1 VGRIHA
7 SGFIALF
14 HTLCGFYQGRFEQRL
29 TIMNNNRGIMSNA
42 EWHSPLGRLILF
54 FYLIVLIFV
63 SILVIFPFIFSFTAG
78 LHNSIDVVKPGIHL
92 WPAEPL
98 WGNYLDAWNR
108 FAMSRLFLNTIIAAG
123 GGVLAQITVSSL
135 AAYSL
140 SRLNPIGKDVIR
152 AILLITMAVPGIV
165 YLVPR
170 YVVVAHMG
178 FLNSYIGLWI
188 PYAASSFMILVL
200 NSSFDQIPRDL
211 YEAAQID
218 GASEIR
224 MFLNITLPLSSSVLL
239 VLGLFAFIGFWG
251 DFLWPFLI
259 LRESGLQTISVRL
272 YTLTRGFPL
281 NLYMAAS
288 FIAMIPPSI
297 AAFYLQ
303 RHAPKGG
310 LTF

>member
-1 VGRIHA
+1 MSTA
-7 SGFIALF
+7 
-14 HTLCGFYQGRFEQRL
+14 
-29 TIMNNNRGIMSNA
+29 NRGIMSNA
-42 EWHSPLGRLILF
+42 EWRSPLGRLIQL
-54 FYLIVLIFV
+54 FYLIILLFV

-92 WPAEPL
+92 WPKTPL
-98 WGNYLDAWNR
+98 WGNYLDAWQR
-108 FAMSRLFLNTIIAAG
+108 FKISRLFLNTAIAAG
-123 GGVLAQITVSSL
+123 GGVIAQLVVSSL

-140 SRLNPIGKDVIR
+140 SRLNPIGKNVIR
-152 AILLITMAVPGIV
+152 GIILITMAVPGIV

-170 YVVVAHMG
+170 YVVMAKMG
-178 FLNSYIGLWI
+178 LVDNFLGLWI

-200 NSSFDQIPRDL
+200 NNAFDAIPRDL

-218 GASEIR
+218 GASDLR
-224 MFLNITLPLSSSVLL
+224 MFTSITIPLSSSVLT

-259 LRESGLQTISVRL
+259 LRQSDLQTISVRL

-288 FIAMIPPSI
+288 FIAMIPPSL

-310 LTF
+310 LTI

>member
-1 VGRIHA
+1 
-7 SGFIALF
+7 
-14 HTLCGFYQGRFEQRL
+14 
-29 TIMNNNRGIMSNA
+29 MNRGIMSNS
-42 EWHSPLGRLILF
+42 EWRSPVGQLIRF
-54 FYLIVLIFV
+54 AYLIILSIV

-92 WPAEPL
+92 WPAKPL
-98 WGNYLDAWNR
+98 WGNYLDAWQR
-108 FAMSRLFLNTIIAAG
+108 FAMSRLFFNTIIAAG
-123 GGVLAQITVSSL
+123 GGVLAQLTVSAL

-140 SRLNPIGKDVIR
+140 SRLNPIGKNFIR
-152 AILLITMAVPGIV
+152 ALLLITMAVPGIV

-170 YVVVAHMG
+170 YIVIADLDL
-178 FLNSYIGLWI
+178 LNNYLGLWI
-188 PYAASSFMILVL
+188 PYAANSFMILVL
-200 NSSFDQIPRDL
+200 NNAFDQIPRDL
-211 YEAAQID
+211 YEAAQMD

-224 MFLNITLPLSSSVLL
+224 MFLNITLPLSYSVML

-251 DFLWPFLI
+251 DFLWPFLV

-310 LTF
+310 LTI

>member
-1 VGRIHA
+1 M
-7 SGFIALF
+7 SN
-14 HTLCGFYQGRFEQRL
+14 T
-29 TIMNNNRGIMSNA
+29 NRGVMSNA
-42 EWHSPLGRLILF
+42 EWRSPAGRLIALF
-54 FYLIVLIFV
+54 YFLILSLV
-63 SILVIFPFIFSFTAG
+63 SILVVFPFIFSFTAG

-92 WPAEPL
+92 WPAKPL
-98 WGNYLDAWNR
+98 WGNYLDAWQR

-123 GGVLAQITVSSL
+123 GGVLAQVTVSSL

-140 SRLNPIGKDVIR
+140 SRLNPLGKNFIR

-170 YVVVAHMG
+170 YVVVANIG
-178 FLNSYIGLWI
+178 LLNNYLGLWI

-200 NSSFDQIPRDL
+200 NNSFDQIPRDL

-218 GASEIR
+218 GATEIR
-224 MFLNITLPLSSSVLL
+224 MFFNITLPLSSSVLL

-303 RHAPKGG
+303 QRAPKGG

>member
-1 VGRIHA
+1 M
-7 SGFIALF
+7 S
-14 HTLCGFYQGRFEQRL
+14 TP
-29 TIMNNNRGIMSNA
+29 TRGIMSNT
-42 EWHSPLGRLILF
+42 EWRSPLGKFIRIL
-54 FYLIVLIFV
+54 YLIILAFV
-63 SILVIFPFIFSFTAG
+63 SIMVIFPFIFSFTAG

-92 WPAEPL
+92 WPKTPL
-98 WGNYLDAWNR
+98 WGNYLDAWQR
-108 FAMSRLFLNTIIAAG
+108 FKISRLFLNTAIAAG
-123 GGVLAQITVSSL
+123 GGVIAQVLVSSL

-140 SRLNPIGKDVIR
+140 SRLNPIGKNVIR
-152 AILLITMAVPGIV
+152 AIILITMAVPGIV

-170 YVVVAHMG
+170 YVVIAKMDLVDN
-178 FLNSYIGLWI
+178 FLGLWI

-200 NSSFDQIPRDL
+200 NNAFDAIPRDL

-218 GASEIR
+218 GASDLR
-224 MFLNITLPLSSSVLL
+224 MFTSITLPLSSSVIM

-259 LRESGLQTISVRL
+259 LRQSDLQTISVRL

-303 RHAPKGG
+303 HHAPKGG

>member
-1 VGRIHA
+1 MA
-7 SGFIALF
+7 
-14 HTLCGFYQGRFEQRL
+14 TP
-29 TIMNNNRGIMSNA
+29 NRGIMSDT
-42 EWHSPLGRLILF
+42 EWRSPVGRLIGLL
-54 FYLIVLIFV
+54 YLLLLVV
-63 SILVIFPFIFSFTAG
+63 AGVMVIFPFVFSFTAG

-92 WPAEPL
+92 WPKQPHWE
-98 WGNYLDAWNR
+98 NYLDAWQR
-108 FAMSRLFLNTIIAAG
+108 FKLGRLFLNTAIAAG
-123 GGVLAQITVSSL
+123 GGVVAQLVVSSL

-140 SRLNPIGKDVIR
+140 SRLNPIGKNVIR
-152 AILLITMAVPGIV
+152 ALILITMAVPGLV

-170 YVVVAHMG
+170 YVVIAKMG
-178 FLNSYIGLWI
+178 LVDNFMGLWL

-200 NSSFDQIPRDL
+200 NNAFDQIPKDL

-218 GASEIR
+218 GASDMR

-251 DFLWPFLI
+251 DFLWPFLV
-259 LRESGLQTISVRL
+259 LRDSSLQTISVRL
-272 YTLTRGFPL
+272 YTLARGFGL
-281 NLYMAAS
+281 NLFMAAS

-303 RHAPKGG
+303 RHAPRGG

>member
-1 VGRIHA
+1 
-7 SGFIALF
+7 
-14 HTLCGFYQGRFEQRL
+14 
-29 TIMNNNRGIMSNA
+29 MDRGIMSNS
-42 EWHSPLGRLILF
+42 EWRSPVGQLIRII
-54 FYLIVLIFV
+54 YLIILSIV

-92 WPAEPL
+92 WPVEPL
-98 WGNYLDAWNR
+98 WGNYLDAWQR
-108 FAMSRLFLNTIIAAG
+108 FAMSRLFFNTIIAAG
-123 GGVLAQITVSSL
+123 GGVLAQLTVSAL

-140 SRLNPIGKDVIR
+140 SRLNPIGKNFIR
-152 AILLITMAVPGIV
+152 ALLLITMAVPGIV

-170 YVVVAHMG
+170 YIVIADLDL
-178 FLNSYIGLWI
+178 LNNYLGLWI
-188 PYAASSFMILVL
+188 PYAANSFMILVL
-200 NSSFDQIPRDL
+200 NNAFDQIPRDL
-211 YEAAQID
+211 YEAAQMD

-224 MFLNITLPLSSSVLL
+224 MFLNITLPLSYSVML

-251 DFLWPFLI
+251 DFLWPFLV

-310 LTF
+310 LTI

>member
-1 VGRIHA
+1 
-7 SGFIALF
+7 
-14 HTLCGFYQGRFEQRL
+14 
-29 TIMNNNRGIMSNA
+29 MNNRGIMSNA
-42 EWHSPLGRLILF
+42 EWRSPLGRFIRF
-54 FYLIVLIFV
+54 FYLIILLIV

-92 WPAEPL
+92 WPKTPL
-98 WGNYLDAWNR
+98 WGNYLDAWQR
-108 FAMSRLFLNTIIAAG
+108 FKISRLFLNTAIAAG
-123 GGVLAQITVSSL
+123 GGVIAQLIVSSL

-140 SRLNPIGKDVIR
+140 SRLNPIGKNIIR
-152 AILLITMAVPGIV
+152 AIILITMAVPGIV

-170 YVVVAHMG
+170 YVVIAKMG
-178 FLNSYIGLWI
+178 LIDNFLGLWI

-200 NSSFDQIPRDL
+200 NNAFDQIPRDL

-224 MFLNITLPLSSSVLL
+224 MFTSITIPLSSSVLM
-239 VLGLFAFIGFWG
+239 VLGLFSFIGFWG

-259 LRESGLQTISVRL
+259 LRQSDLQTISVRL

-303 RHAPKGG
+303 QHAPKGG
-310 LTF
+310 LTI

>member
-1 VGRIHA
+1 MSNA
-7 SGFIALF
+7 
-14 HTLCGFYQGRFEQRL
+14 
-29 TIMNNNRGIMSNA
+29 NRGIMSNS
-42 EWHSPLGRLILF
+42 EWRSPLGRLIGF
-54 FYLIVLIFV
+54 SYILILAIV
-63 SILVIFPFIFSFTAG
+63 SVLVIFPFLFSFTAG

-92 WPAEPL
+92 WPAKPL
-98 WGNYLDAWNR
+98 WGNYLDAWQR
-108 FAMSRLFLNTIIAAG
+108 FKIGRLFINTAIAAG
-123 GGVLAQITVSSL
+123 GGVLAQLTVSSL

-140 SRLNPIGKDVIR
+140 SRLKPIGKNLIR
-152 AILLITMAVPGIV
+152 AIILITMAVPGIV

-170 YVVVAHMG
+170 YVVMADMG
-178 FLNSYIGLWI
+178 LINNYLGMWI

-200 NSSFDQIPRDL
+200 NNAFDQIPKDL

-218 GASEIR
+218 GASEIH
-224 MFLNITLPLSSSVLL
+224 MFFNITIPLSYSVML
-239 VLGLFAFIGFWG
+239 VLSLFAFIGFWG

-303 RHAPKGG
+303 RYAPKGG

>member
-1 VGRIHA
+1 
-7 SGFIALF
+7 
-14 HTLCGFYQGRFEQRL
+14 
-29 TIMNNNRGIMSNA
+29 MNNRGIMSNA
-42 EWHSPLGRLILF
+42 EWRSPLGRFIRF
-54 FYLIVLIFV
+54 FYLIILLIV

-92 WPAEPL
+92 WPKAPL
-98 WGNYLDAWNR
+98 WGNYLDAWQR
-108 FAMSRLFLNTIIAAG
+108 FKISRLFLNTAIAAG
-123 GGVLAQITVSSL
+123 GGVIAQLLVSSL

-140 SRLNPIGKDVIR
+140 SRLNPIGKNIIR
-152 AILLITMAVPGIV
+152 AVILITMAVPGIV

-170 YVVVAHMG
+170 YVVIAKMG
-178 FLNSYIGLWI
+178 LIDNFLGLWI

-200 NSSFDQIPRDL
+200 NNAFDSIPRDL

-218 GASEIR
+218 GASDLH
-224 MFLNITLPLSSSVLL
+224 MFTNITLPLSASVLM
-239 VLGLFAFIGFWG
+239 VLGLFSFIGFWG

-259 LRESGLQTISVRL
+259 LRQSDLQTISVRL

-310 LTF
+310 LTI

>member
-1 VGRIHA
+1 MSNA
-7 SGFIALF
+7 
-14 HTLCGFYQGRFEQRL
+14 
-29 TIMNNNRGIMSNA
+29 NRGIMSNS
-42 EWHSPLGRLILF
+42 EWRSPLGRLIGF
-54 FYLIVLIFV
+54 SYILILAIV
-63 SILVIFPFIFSFTAG
+63 SILVIFPFLFSFTAG

-92 WPAEPL
+92 WPEKPL
-98 WGNYLDAWNR
+98 WNNYLDAWQR
-108 FAMSRLFLNTIIAAG
+108 FKIGRLFINTAIAAG
-123 GGVLAQITVSSL
+123 GGVLAQLTVSSL

-140 SRLNPIGKDVIR
+140 SRLKPIGKNLIR
-152 AILLITMAVPGIV
+152 AIILITMAVPGIV

-170 YVVVAHMG
+170 YVVMADMG
-178 FLNSYIGLWI
+178 LINNYLGLWI

-200 NSSFDQIPRDL
+200 NNAFDQIPKDL

-218 GASEIR
+218 GASEIH
-224 MFLNITLPLSSSVLL
+224 MFFNITIPLSYSVML
-239 VLGLFAFIGFWG
+239 VLSLFAFIGFWG

-303 RHAPKGG
+303 RYAPKGG

>member
-1 VGRIHA
+1 
-7 SGFIALF
+7 
-14 HTLCGFYQGRFEQRL
+14 
-29 TIMNNNRGIMSNA
+29 MNNANRGIMSNA
-42 EWHSPLGRLILF
+42 EWRTPLGRFIRF
-54 FYLIVLIFV
+54 FYLIILLFV
-63 SILVIFPFIFSFTAG
+63 SIMVIFPFVFSFTAG
-78 LHNSIDVVKPGIHL
+78 LHNSIDVVRPGIHL
-92 WPAEPL
+92 WPKTPL
-98 WGNYLDAWNR
+98 WGNYLDAWQR
-108 FAMSRLFLNTIIAAG
+108 FKISRLFLNTAIAAG
-123 GGVLAQITVSSL
+123 GGVIVQLLVSSL

-140 SRLNPIGKDVIR
+140 SRLNPIGKNVIR
-152 AILLITMAVPGIV
+152 GIILITMAVPGIV

-170 YVVVAHMG
+170 YVVIAKMG
-178 FLNSYIGLWI
+178 LVDNFLGLWI

-200 NSSFDQIPRDL
+200 NNAFDAIPRDL

-218 GASEIR
+218 GATDLR
-224 MFLNITLPLSSSVLL
+224 MFTSITIPLSSSVIM

-259 LRESGLQTISVRL
+259 LRQSELQTISVRL

-303 RHAPKGG
+303 QHAPKGG

>member
-1 VGRIHA
+1 
-7 SGFIALF
+7 
-14 HTLCGFYQGRFEQRL
+14 
-29 TIMNNNRGIMSNA
+29 MDRGIMSNS
-42 EWHSPLGRLILF
+42 EWRSPVGRVIRF
-54 FYLIVLIFV
+54 AYLIILSIV

-92 WPAEPL
+92 WPAKPL
-98 WGNYLDAWNR
+98 WGNYLDAWQR

-123 GGVLAQITVSSL
+123 GGVLAQLTVSAL

-140 SRLNPIGKDVIR
+140 SRLNPIGKNVIR
-152 AILLITMAVPGIV
+152 AALLITMAVPGIV

-170 YVVVAHMG
+170 YVVMADLG
-178 FLNSYIGLWI
+178 LLNNYLGLWI

-200 NSSFDQIPRDL
+200 NNAFDQIPRDL
-211 YEAAQID
+211 YEAAQMD
-218 GASEIR
+218 GASEVR
-224 MFLNITLPLSSSVLL
+224 MFLNITLPLSYSVML

-251 DFLWPFLI
+251 DFLWPFLV
-259 LRESGLQTISVRL
+259 LRDSDLQTISVRL

-303 RHAPKGG
+303 RHAPRGG
-310 LTF
+310 LTI

>member
-1 VGRIHA
+1 MSNA
-7 SGFIALF
+7 
-14 HTLCGFYQGRFEQRL
+14 
-29 TIMNNNRGIMSNA
+29 NRGIMSDA
-42 EWHSPLGRLILF
+42 EWRSPLGRLIKLS
-54 FYLIVLIFV
+54 YLIILLFV
-63 SILVIFPFIFSFTAG
+63 SIMVIFPFIFSFTAG

-92 WPAEPL
+92 WPKTPL
-98 WGNYLDAWNR
+98 WGNYLDAWQR
-108 FAMSRLFLNTIIAAG
+108 FKISRLFLNTAIAAG
-123 GGVLAQITVSSL
+123 GGVIAQLVVSSL

-140 SRLNPIGKDVIR
+140 SRLNPIGKNIIR
-152 AILLITMAVPGIV
+152 GIILITMAVPGIV

-170 YVVVAHMG
+170 YVVIAKMG
-178 FLNSYIGLWI
+178 LVDNFLGLWI

-200 NSSFDQIPRDL
+200 NNAFDQIPRDL

-218 GASEIR
+218 GASDLR
-224 MFLNITLPLSSSVLL
+224 MFTSITIPLSSSVLM

-259 LRESGLQTISVRL
+259 LRQSELQTISVRL

-281 NLYMAAS
+281 NLWMAAS

-303 RHAPKGG
+303 RRAPKGG
-310 LTF
+310 LTI

>member
-1 VGRIHA
+1 MSTA
-7 SGFIALF
+7 
-14 HTLCGFYQGRFEQRL
+14 
-29 TIMNNNRGIMSNA
+29 NRGIMSNA
-42 EWHSPLGRLILF
+42 EWRSPLGRLIQLF
-54 FYLIVLIFV
+54 YIIILLFV
-63 SILVIFPFIFSFTAG
+63 SVLVIFPFIFSFTAG

-92 WPAEPL
+92 WPKTPL
-98 WGNYLDAWNR
+98 WGNYVDAWQR
-108 FAMSRLFLNTIIAAG
+108 FKISRLFLNTAIAAG
-123 GGVLAQITVSSL
+123 GGVIAQLVVSSL

-140 SRLNPIGKDVIR
+140 SRLNPIGKNVIR
-152 AILLITMAVPGIV
+152 GIILITMAVPGIV

-170 YVVVAHMG
+170 YVVIAKMG
-178 FLNSYIGLWI
+178 LVDNFLGLWI

-200 NSSFDQIPRDL
+200 NNAFDTIPRDL

-218 GASEIR
+218 GASDLR
-224 MFLNITLPLSSSVLL
+224 MFTSITIPLSSSVLM

-259 LRESGLQTISVRL
+259 LRQSDLQTISVRL

-288 FIAMIPPSI
+288 FIAMIPPSL

-310 LTF
+310 LTI

>member
-1 VGRIHA
+1 MSNPA
-7 SGFIALF
+7 
-14 HTLCGFYQGRFEQRL
+14 
-29 TIMNNNRGIMSNA
+29 RGIMSNT
-42 EWHSPLGRLILF
+42 EWRSPLGKFIRV
-54 FYLIVLIFV
+54 FYLIILAFV
-63 SILVIFPFIFSFTAG
+63 SIMVVFPFIFSFTAG

-92 WPAEPL
+92 WPKTPL
-98 WGNYLDAWNR
+98 WWNYVDAWQR
-108 FAMSRLFLNTIIAAG
+108 FKIGRLFFNTAIAAG
-123 GGVLAQITVSSL
+123 GGVIAQVLVSSL

-140 SRLNPIGKDVIR
+140 SRLNPIGKNVIR
-152 AILLITMAVPGIV
+152 AIILITMAVPGIV

-170 YVVVAHMG
+170 YVVIAKMG
-178 FLNSYIGLWI
+178 LVDNFLGLWI

-200 NSSFDQIPRDL
+200 NNAFDAIPRDL

-218 GASEIR
+218 GASEMK
-224 MFLNITLPLSSSVLL
+224 MFTSITLPLSSSVLL

-303 RHAPKGG
+303 QHAPKGG

>member
-1 VGRIHA
+1 MSNA
-7 SGFIALF
+7 
-14 HTLCGFYQGRFEQRL
+14 
-29 TIMNNNRGIMSNA
+29 NRGIMSNA
-42 EWHSPLGRLILF
+42 EWRSPLGHLIQL
-54 FYLIVLIFV
+54 FYLIILLFV
-63 SILVIFPFIFSFTAG
+63 SIIVVFPFIFSFTAG

-92 WPAEPL
+92 WPKTPL
-98 WGNYLDAWNR
+98 WGNYLDAWQR
-108 FAMSRLFLNTIIAAG
+108 FKISRLFLNTAIAAG
-123 GGVLAQITVSSL
+123 GGVIAQLVVSSL

-140 SRLNPIGKDVIR
+140 SRLNPIGKNVIR
-152 AILLITMAVPGIV
+152 GIILITMAVPGIV

-170 YVVVAHMG
+170 YVVMAKMG
-178 FLNSYIGLWI
+178 LVDNFLGLWI

-200 NSSFDQIPRDL
+200 NNAFDGIPRDL

-218 GASEIR
+218 GASDLR
-224 MFLNITLPLSSSVLL
+224 MFTSITIPLSSSVLT

-259 LRESGLQTISVRL
+259 LRQSDLQTISVRL

-288 FIAMIPPSI
+288 FIAMIPPSL

-310 LTF
+310 LTI

>member
-1 VGRIHA
+1 MDSV
-7 SGFIALF
+7 
-14 HTLCGFYQGRFEQRL
+14 
-29 TIMNNNRGIMSNA
+29 NRGIMSNS
-42 EWHSPLGRLILF
+42 EWRSPVGRLIAF
-54 FYLIVLIFV
+54 FYFLILLIV

-78 LHNSIDVVKPGIHL
+78 LHNSIDVVKPGVHL
-92 WPAEPL
+92 WPQTPL
-98 WGNYLDAWNR
+98 WGNYLDAWQR

-123 GGVLAQITVSSL
+123 GGVIAQLTVSSL

-140 SRLNPIGKDVIR
+140 SRLNPIGKNFIR
-152 AILLITMAVPGIV
+152 ALLLITMAVPGIV

-170 YVVVAHMG
+170 YVVMADLDL
-178 FLNSYIGLWI
+178 LNHYLGLWI
-188 PYAASSFMILVL
+188 PYAANSFMILVL
-200 NSSFDQIPRDL
+200 NNSFDQIPRDL
-211 YEAAQID
+211 YEAAEMD

-224 MFLNITLPLSSSVLL
+224 MFVNITLPLSYSTML

-310 LTF
+310 LTI

>member
-1 VGRIHA
+1 MA
-7 SGFIALF
+7 TA
-14 HTLCGFYQGRFEQRL
+14 
-29 TIMNNNRGIMSNA
+29 NRGIMSDT
-42 EWHSPLGRLILF
+42 EWRSPAGRLIGLL
-54 FYLIVLIFV
+54 YLLLLVFAGV
-63 SILVIFPFIFSFTAG
+63 MVIFPFVFSFTAG

-92 WPAEPL
+92 WPKQPHWE
-98 WGNYLDAWNR
+98 NYLDAWQR
-108 FAMSRLFLNTIIAAG
+108 FKLGRLFLNTAIAAG
-123 GGVLAQITVSSL
+123 GGVVAQLVVSSL

-140 SRLNPIGKDVIR
+140 SRLNPIGKNLIR
-152 AILLITMAVPGIV
+152 AIILITMAVPGLV

-170 YVVVAHMG
+170 YVVIAKMG
-178 FLNSYIGLWI
+178 LVDNFMGLWL

-200 NSSFDQIPRDL
+200 NNAFDQIPRDL

-218 GASEIR
+218 GASDMR

-251 DFLWPFLI
+251 DFLAIPG
-259 LRESGLQTISVRL
+259 SADSSLQTISVRL
-272 YTLTRGFPL
+272 YTLARGFGL
-281 NLYMAAS
+281 NLFMAAS

-303 RHAPKGG
+303 RHAPRGG